1 MVVCLFMTEE
11 PPGWRRHY
19 PLSKGWKGEETPS
32 VQRGRAI
39 FPGRVCRERDGRPA
53 CSTARTAAGR
63 TAGTKAFFPA
73 EALRRALP
81 GQAKADEPQ
90 DPAQAPDETLPAGAR
105 GRDGKRPAGEKE
117 PVWKEQGPV

>member
-1 MVVCLFMTEE
+1 MKKRRPYSVEELFSRA
-11 PPGWRRHY
+11 G
-19 PLSKGWKGEETPS
+19 S
-32 VQRGRAI
+32 V
-39 FPGRVCRERDGRPA
+39 RERDGRPA

-81 GQAKADEPQ
+81 GRAKADEPQ